1 MFVREYLSL
10 LTRRPLLHTI
20 IGALVFAAVM
30 AQGLITQPTYGAT
43 TSLLFAAT
51 GGNSATELN
60 QAATYLQR
68 EMASYVRVATSPNVL
83 NPVIQQLHLTG
94 ETPATLA
101 KSINVTNPTMTVILD
116 ITVTRENPTE
126 AASIANTLTR
136 QLAATVQKTAPT
148 QSDGHRTQQT
158 ISASPLA
165 EAQTPEKP
173 TGLTW
178 PLRAAIAIAAALIT
192 AFITAI
198 LFGGLDQ
205 RIRVTNDLRRIPH
218 TRLLSTIP
226 HRSLRSLLRRTPQPA
241 TPETTNPTYE
251 RTAGLLI
258 GEHSTNHAP
267 ITLITS
273 PNPTTNTYSTALALA
288 QAAHRIG
295 ATAAIIDTTSLPPA
309 TITTLITGNSDNTP
323 EITITTLTTTGETQT
338 TTPANL
344 TELANNYELILLA
357 TPPHP
362 ASAHSQLLTATAN
375 TTLLVV
381 PLTTHKN

>member
-1 MFVREYLSL
+1 
-10 LTRRPLLHTI
+10 
-20 IGALVFAAVM
+20 M

-381 PLTTHKN
+381 PLTTHKNDLNATLAALHPSDENLIYILATDTPDHH

>member
-30 AQGLITQPTYGAT
+30 AQGLIAQPTYGAT

-83 NPVIQQLHLTG
+83 NPVIQQLRLTG

-126 AASIANTLTR
+126 AANIANTLTR

-165 EAQTPEKP
+165 EAQAPEKP

-178 PLRAAIAIAAALIT
+178 PLRTAIAIAAALIT

-226 HRSLRSLLRRTPQPA
+226 HRSLRSLLRRAPQPA
-241 TPETTNPTYE
+241 TPETTNPAYE

-258 GEHSTNHAP
+258 GEHTTNHAP

-273 PNPTTNTYSTALALA
+273 PNPTINTYPTALALA

-295 ATAAIIDTTSLPPA
+295 ATSAIIDTTALPPA
-309 TITTLITGNSDNTP
+309 TITTLTATGDNNTTP
-323 EITITTLTTTGETQT
+323 EITITTLTATGETTT
-338 TTPANL
+338 TTPAKL
-344 TELANNYELILLA
+344 TELTNNYELILLA

-362 ASAHSQLLTATAN
+362 ASAHSQLL
-375 TTLLVV
+375 
-381 PLTTHKN
+381 

>member
-241 TPETTNPTYE
+241 TPETTN
-251 RTAGLLI
+251 
-258 GEHSTNHAP
+258 
-267 ITLITS
+267 
-273 PNPTTNTYSTALALA
+273 
-288 QAAHRIG
+288 
-295 ATAAIIDTTSLPPA
+295 
-309 TITTLITGNSDNTP
+309 
-323 EITITTLTTTGETQT
+323 
-338 TTPANL
+338 
-344 TELANNYELILLA
+344 
-357 TPPHP
+357 
-362 ASAHSQLLTATAN
+362 
-375 TTLLVV
+375 
-381 PLTTHKN
+381 